1 MAGKGFIGEFKEFIA
16 KGNVMDM
23 AVGVVIGGAFGAIV
37 TSLVDDIIGPIL
49 GVIMGGVDF
58 TKVGITVG
66 GATIAIGNFIQAIIN
81 FLIVALVI
89 FSVIKAFNAAREMK
103 EGKPEEAAPT
113 TKICPYCKSEIDI
126 NATRCPH
133 CTSENV

>member
-81 FLIVALVI
+81 FVIVALVI

-103 EGKPEEAAPT
+103 EGAPT
-113 TKICPYCKSEIDI
+113 TKVCPYCKSEIDI

>member
-49 GVIMGGVDF
+49 GVI
-58 TKVGITVG
+58 
-66 GATIAIGNFIQAIIN
+66 
-81 FLIVALVI
+81 
-89 FSVIKAFNAAREMK
+89 
-103 EGKPEEAAPT
+103 
-113 TKICPYCKSEIDI
+113 
-126 NATRCPH
+126 
-133 CTSENV
+133 